1 VVVLEGA
8 HLLELLLHSPAT
20 FERELEQLAEFI
32 PGQLPIRIEDLDEA
46 RDRLSDGLAVAGA
59 EVGAEGELTVDE
71 LGEVVLAQLAEGLGE
86 VVDDEPIV
94 SMPSREVTPR
104 HHGDPSSD
112 RRSGVIPPV

>member
-1 VVVLEGA
+1 MRVQ
-8 HLLELLLHSPAT
+8 
-20 FERELEQLAEFI
+20 ELEQT
-32 PGQLPIRIEDLDEA
+32 
-46 RDRLSDGLAVAGA
+46 RDRLADCLLVPGRQ
-59 EVGAEGELTVDE
+59 VGAEGELTVDE